1 MMRLIKKLLLRILA
15 VLIIILL
22 TQHAVMGTTPE
33 ENPLKPPATN
43 SPRDT
48 FVGFMNN
55 MNEAHK
61 LIKEAE
67 EMAEK
72 EGGLW
77 HSDAVK
83 AKGKEADLA
92 MDRAIDALNLRDIP
106 PINRQDAGIESA
118 LMLKE
123 ILDRIEL
130 PQKHKIPGEKEV
142 EQKSKLF
149 KPLTRWEVPNSEI
162 AIKLVEEGFN
172 VNEFL
177 FSPETIKRIREF
189 YHKVEKRN
197 YQPEN
202 TNPWKASPS
211 FYKDYITTPGDLLP
225 PKWKKWLPGWTSTL
239 LYGQTLWQ
247 WFSLGIITSTAL
259 SIVFGIRFLVLRYIK
274 LSHPSKRAWLALI
287 RPSVALCMINFW
299 EYLVDQ
305 GINITGQLLLN
316 LLKIS
321 TVIEGGI
328 LAWLAF
334 MIFNAIGSTVI
345 SNMPTDNKSLEAV
358 ITRNGVRLFGVMT
371 ALTVFYTTS
380 REIGIAVGP
389 IIASFGVSS
398 IAIGLGVKP
407 YIENV
412 VGGLTL
418 FVNRPMSI
426 GDFCE
431 LGGVTGTVE
440 DIGLRSTLIR
450 TVDRKLIYVP
460 NTVVSTSQ
468 IVNHSQRD
476 KYTFETIIS
485 LSYDSIHEKLAETM
499 ENLRSMLAQHPKLS
513 EERS

>member
-1 MMRLIKKLLLRILA
+1 MMRLIKKLLLRTLA

-22 TQHAVMGTTPE
+22 TQYAVIGVTTY
-33 ENPLKPPATN
+33 ENPLRPPSTN
-43 SPRDT
+43 SPRAT

-55 MNEAHK
+55 MNNAYE

-67 EMAEK
+67 KMAEK
-72 EGGLW
+72 EGGLS

-130 PQKHKIPGEKEV
+130 PQKDDIPGEEEV
-142 EQKSKLF
+142 NPSSKLF
-149 KPLTRWEVPNSEI
+149 KPLTRWEVPRSEI

-177 FSPETIKRIREF
+177 FSPETIKRIRQF
-189 YHKVEKRN
+189 YQKIEELPYK
-197 YQPEN
+197 E

-211 FYKDYITTPGDLLP
+211 FYKKYITTPGDLLA
-225 PKWKKWLPGWTSTL
+225 PKWKKWLPRWTSTL

-299 EYLVDQ
+299 EYLVNQ

-321 TVIEGGI
+321 TVIRR
-328 LAWLAF
+328 W
-334 MIFNAIGSTVI
+334 N
-345 SNMPTDNKSLEAV
+345 
-358 ITRNGVRLFGVMT
+358 FGLVS
-371 ALTVFYTTS
+371 FY
-380 REIGIAVGP
+380 
-389 IIASFGVSS
+389 
-398 IAIGLGVKP
+398 
-407 YIENV
+407 
-412 VGGLTL
+412 
-418 FVNRPMSI
+418 
-426 GDFCE
+426 
-431 LGGVTGTVE
+431 
-440 DIGLRSTLIR
+440 DIQC
-450 TVDRKLIYVP
+450 YW
-460 NTVVSTSQ
+460 
-468 IVNHSQRD
+468 
-476 KYTFETIIS
+476 
-485 LSYDSIHEKLAETM
+485 
-499 ENLRSMLAQHPKLS
+499 
-513 EERS
+513 